1 MFGATSEARVR
12 DITDL
17 LKQKAPAIVLTDAE
31 LTQQAY
37 HADLE
42 RFRDFRPDADRMLWP
57 APIGPRWKN

>member
-1 MFGATSEARVR
+1 MR